1 MKNYKLNGYV
11 IYDFII
17 SGAKKI
23 IQNEKQLNEINVFP
37 VADGDTGSNL
47 AYTMNHIIRNAEK
60 SEDVSL
66 TLDSISSAAVDAS
79 FGNSGTIFAKYLY
92 GLSLENKDKKN
103 ISIKEFINGL
113 NKAVIYAYDSISMP
127 KEGTILTVMK
137 EWTGASTPKS

>member
-1 MKNYKLNGYV
+1 MKNYTLNGYA
-11 IYDFII
+11 IYDYII

-47 AYTMNHIIRNAEK
+47 AYTMNNIIRNAEK

-92 GLSLENKDKKN
+92 GLSSENKNKK
-103 ISIKEFINGL
+103 
-113 NKAVIYAYDSISMP
+113 IYP
-127 KEGTILTVMK
+127 
-137 EWTGASTPKS
+137 